1 MRNSASRGRA
11 SATITYSV
19 TVNDPL
25 SGDGTLTNAVVGPP
39 ESNCDT
45 GTETGEQVY
54 GTDLVISKG
63 ELSYTKLRWNCGKA
77 AQRRGQKP

>member
-1 MRNSASRGRA
+1 
-11 SATITYSV
+11 V
-19 TVNDPL
+19 T
-25 SGDGTLTNAVVGPP
+25 
-39 ESNCDT
+39 ESPSPSPT
-45 GTETGEQVY
+45 SSPFGTETGEQVY